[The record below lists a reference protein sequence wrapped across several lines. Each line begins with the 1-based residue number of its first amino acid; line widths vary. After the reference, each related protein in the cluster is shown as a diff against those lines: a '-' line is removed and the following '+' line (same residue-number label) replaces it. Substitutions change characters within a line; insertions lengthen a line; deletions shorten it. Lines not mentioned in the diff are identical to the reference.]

1 MTDLS
6 RRSML
11 TGAAVAAAATAVGA
25 PPVAAQSAADDAAQ
39 LNTFVTV
46 SIGITGIDRS
56 RISPTV
62 DPIEIK
68 RQYFAQA
75 KLDPAFGR
83 LIAAVGSEIDPLK
96 AANIVM
102 NNADPAIKYLGR
114 AILLAWYTGCWYEP
128 ATLRQASEPK
138 PSSTSPNPQKV
149 ISEAAYTQGWNW
161 RVAQTHPMGYSE
173 FVYGYWHSNPPSLAD
188 FIGKP
193 VL

>member
-25 PPVAAQSAADDAAQ
+25 PPLATPAAADEAAE
-39 LNTFVTV
+39 LNTFVIV
-46 SIGITGIDRS
+46 STGITGIAQTTIAPS
-56 RISPTV
+56 V
-62 DPIEIK
+62 DPIDIK

-75 KLDPAFGR
+75 KQDPAFSK
-83 LIAAVGSEIDPLK
+83 LIAAVGSETDPAK

-128 ATLRQASEPK
+128 NTLLQYNQ
-138 PSSTSPNPQKV
+138 PNPPGQPLDPQKI

-173 FVYGYWHSNPPSLAD
+173 FTYGYWHIDPKPLAD

-193 VL
+193 V

>member
-25 PPVAAQSAADDAAQ
+25 PPLATPAAADETAE
-39 LNTFVTV
+39 LNTFVIV
-46 SIGITGIDRS
+46 SVGITGIAQTTLAPS
-56 RISPTV
+56 V
-62 DPIEIK
+62 DPVDIK
-68 RQYFAQA
+68 RTYFTQA
-75 KLDPAFGR
+75 KQDPAFGK
-83 LIAAVGSEIDPLK
+83 LIAAVGSETDPAK
-96 AANIVM
+96 AATIVM
-102 NNADPAIKYLGR
+102 NNPDPVIKYLGR

-128 ATLRQASEPK
+128 TTLLQYNQPNP
-138 PSSTSPNPQKV
+138 PSAPLDPQKV

-173 FVYGYWHSNPPSLAD
+173 FTYGYWHKDPQPLAD

-193 VL
+193 V